1 MKIAVL
7 AGGLSP
13 ERDVSLVSGALIANA
28 LVRNGHS
35 VALADLYLGTDGR
48 PAAELFG
55 TDPFPI
61 PGVKRGLA
69 NIVTLVAMVLLG
81 RRDAGAVLLVRILM
95 GAMFAGSPS
104 TLLFSAAGGALAYA
118 VMCLTV
124 GLFPEKLLWVV
135 SALAGL
141 AHNAGQLLACVL
153 VVKTPGVLAYAPILA
168 VSGIL
173 TGIFTGLAAMVLLR
187 RLKKAGI

>member
-1 MKIAVL
+1 MVETKRLALMALLTAIALTVFVI
-7 AGGLSP
+7 
-13 ERDVSLVSGALIANA
+13 ENQI
-28 LVRNGHS
+28 
-35 VALADLYLGTDGR
+35 
-48 PAAELFG
+48 PA
-55 TDPFPI
+55 PVPI
-61 PGVKRGLA
+61 PGVKLGLA
-69 NIVTLVAMVLLG
+69 NIVTLVAMKLLS
-81 RRDAGAVLLVRILM
+81 RREAGAVLLVRILM

-104 TLLFSAAGGALAYA
+104 TLLFSAAGGVLAYG
-118 VMCLTV
+118 VMCLTF

-153 VVKTPGVLAYAPILA
+153 VVRTPGVLAYAPILA

-173 TGIFTGLAAMVLLR
+173 TGVFTGLAAMVLLR